1 MRILFVHH
9 YFPGQ
14 FQRIAQHYV
23 SEGHDVVAFHRG
35 LQDGRATRPVPG
47 VRAIVYGEEAVSDRP
62 EDHVLHDVDQFVRE
76 AASVGFRAVEL
87 KDEGWLPDLVYDHSG
102 WGTGAFLHDVFPDA
116 KHIRYCEWFFNN
128 TAESG
133 EFLTGER
140 PFEARF
146 MNSLLNLPTM
156 MDLTRADLMIAPTE
170 WQRRQFPDAIRRQI
184 RIAPDGVDTDLF
196 RPDRDAR
203 FTTPEGKSFVAGDR
217 VVTYVARGA
226 DPFRGFQPFIEA
238 LGIAQA
244 EDPDL
249 HALILGDRKVYYG
262 AGVGREDHFN
272 DVMRRAAIDPR
283 RTHFTGVVAYE
294 QYRQALQVSAA
305 HIYLTVP
312 FVLSWSAI
320 EALATGCAFIGSD
333 TAPVREFVEHGREG
347 LLVGFDD
354 PRAIATAI
362 SHMVAA
368 GPEIDAMRKAARRRV
383 LRNWSAGSAIR
394 RHLKLVAGVPGNDQ
408 DR

>member
-14 FQRIAQHYV
+14 FKRIASHYV
-23 SEGHDVVAFHRG
+23 AEGHDVVALHRG
-35 LQDGRATRPVPG
+35 LNDGRASSPIEG
-47 VRAIVYGEEAVSDRP
+47 VRAIVYGDEAVSDRP
-62 EDHVLHDVDQFVRE
+62 EDHVLHDVDQYVRE
-76 AASVGFRAVEL
+76 AASAGFRAVEL
-87 KDEGWLPDLVYDHSG
+87 KDSGWIPDLVYDHSG

-140 PFEARF
+140 PFESRF
-146 MNSLLNLPTM
+146 MNSLLNLPTL
-156 MDLTRADLMIAPTE
+156 MDLARADLMIAPTD
-170 WQRRQFPDAIRRQI
+170 WQRRQFPDAIRRRI
-184 RIAPDGVDTDLF
+184 RIAPDGVDTTMF
-196 RPDRDAR
+196 CPDPKAR
-203 FTTPEGKSFVAGDR
+203 FTTPEGKSFVRGDR
-217 VVTYVARGA
+217 VATYVARGA

-238 LGIAQA
+238 LGLAQA
-244 EDPDL
+244 EDPSL

-262 AGVGREDHFN
+262 SGAGREDHFN
-272 DVMRRAAIDPR
+272 QVMQKAAVDPA
-283 RTHFTGVVAYE
+283 RTHFTGVLPYE
-294 QYRQALQVSAA
+294 QYLRALQVSAA

-320 EALATGCAFIGSD
+320 EAMAAGCAFIGSD

-354 PRAIATAI
+354 PPAIASAI
-362 SHMVAA
+362 GRMLEA
-368 GPEIDAMRKAARRRV
+368 GPDVAEMRKAARRRI
-383 LRNWSAGSAIR
+383 LRSWRAEAAIR
-394 RHLKLVAGVPGNDQ
+394 RHLSLVASIPAKDQ
-408 DR
+408 ER